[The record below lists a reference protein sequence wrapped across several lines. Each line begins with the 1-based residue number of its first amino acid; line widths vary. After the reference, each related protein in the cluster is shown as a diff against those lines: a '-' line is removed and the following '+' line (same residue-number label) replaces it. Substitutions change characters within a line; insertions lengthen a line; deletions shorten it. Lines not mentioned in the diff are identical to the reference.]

1 MTIFVPNPKLVEEL
15 NADAG
20 VQAVLAGL
28 AARAAVIAQATAPNE
43 SGAFRD
49 SITSEGHHLIATD
62 PGALSIEY
70 GTAFTAPH
78 GTLRAAAEAVGGR
91 IHGG

>member
-1 MTIFVPNPKLVEEL
+1 VTFIPNPKLIEEL
-15 NADAG
+15 NADPG
-20 VQAVLAGL
+20 VQAVLAGK
-28 AARAAVIAQATAPNE
+28 AAEAAAVARSTAPDGT
-43 SGAFRD
+43 GAFRE